1 MLKCLDGSKVIG
13 LKPDLVSRYAAD
25 SWAGVP
31 QHALDNRSNNVHGE
45 WVRLTFWFFR
55 DFSGTVAEA

>member
-45 WVRLTFWFFR
+45 WVRLTFLTPYSMNGMAA
-55 DFSGTVAEA
+55 D